1 MKQILSSPTQAGL
14 LLQSARKHRGLTQS
28 AAAARLGLSQS
39 RLSKLELDPASM
51 TLGQLLGLCALLG
64 LELTL
69 AEKKS
74 AASPA
79 GRPPTE
85 W

>member
-1 MKQILSSPTQAGL
+1 MKQILSSPTQIGL

-28 AAAARLGLSQS
+28 ATAARLGLTQS
-39 RLSKLELDPASM
+39 RLSKIELDPASM
-51 TLGQLLGLCALLG
+51 TVTQLLGLCALLG

-69 AEKKS
+69 SERKGTTGQARTS
-74 AASPA
+74 SP
-79 GRPPTE
+79 E